1 MSATD
6 PIHQEIKYNG
16 GDYLRSGYET
26 MNPEEIEKA
35 LKGAAFPYQWGVYT
49 TAYAR
54 QQLQDAIKLCGDQII
69 YCDTDSVKTLGDVP
83 IHKLND
89 GLRKRAEAV
98 GAYADDMNGKRHYI
112 GVFEPDGHY
121 KQFIT
126 QGAKRYAYIKDDG
139 SMGVTVAGVST
150 QINEETGKTFAVE
163 ELKTLKRF
171 KPGMKWSK
179 AGGTQ
184 AVYNDADNIMYAD
197 PETGKEVHIT
207 KNVAIIPTTYVMTHS
222 RDYALL
228 LRDIQLYKD
237 FRRERE

>member
-1 MSATD
+1 MT
-6 PIHQEIKYNG
+6 
-16 GDYLRSGYET
+16 
-26 MNPEEIEKA
+26 PEEIEKA

-54 QQLQDAIKLCGDQII
+54 KQLQDAIKLCGDKII

-83 IHKLND
+83 IHQLND
-89 GLRKRAEAV
+89 ALKKRAEAV

-126 QGAKRYAYIKDDG
+126 QGAKRYAYIKDNG
-139 SMGVTVAGVST
+139 RMGVTVAGVATS
-150 QINEETGKTFAVE
+150 IDEETEWTDQDGEKYNPTFAVE

-207 KNVAIIPTTYVMTHS
+207 KNVAIIPTTYVMTYS

-228 LRDIQLYKD
+228 FRDIQLYND